1 MLGKIDNRIF
11 PEQQGFS
18 RFDHDY
24 PQICVRGGA
33 NCFDTDYRHIKAH
46 VLIWFG
52 NLDHD
57 CAFARKVSTAFYRFI
72 RALECFDRDDCS
84 VLYDHSLAN
93 VESCDF
99 LRDLPAKID
108 IRFLANREFW
118 AGDQASGRKKLFE
131 KSGGWQK
138 IDTNF
143 RQLVSYRSENRF
155 GIALFEFRQYQQ
167 RFPIRP

>member
-1 MLGKIDNRIF
+1 RDL
-11 PEQQGFS
+11 
-18 RFDHDY
+18 DY
-24 PQICVRGGA
+24 QR
-33 NCFDTDYRHIKAH
+33 
-46 VLIWFG
+46 
-52 NLDHD
+52 
-57 CAFARKVSTAFYRFI
+57 AFARKRAAAFYRFVC
-72 RALECFDRDDCS
+72 AFESFDRNNRSIFHDD
-84 VLYDHSLAN
+84 SLSN

-108 IRFLANREFW
+108 IRLLATREFW

-131 KSGGWQK
+131 KSGGRQK

-155 GIALFEFRQYQQ
+155 GIALFEFRQHQQ